1 MRRAILV
8 TTEMRQ
14 LALFNTAIPQ
24 IEAAI
29 RRGSNRSATRRIKAL
44 MNELIQQPSEQTVE
58 IFIEMR
64 MRWNFLMDSFQFL
77 ENHWQEWATWQDRL
91 EIIWYKFGTDS
102 AESELIHAV
111 YLFFEQIN
119 PENCGLGAK
128 EYLRRVIRMVVG
140 FEQNVRLRSQLIQLF
155 ESRYRGVIPVHRYVS
170 NLMDARVSARTSLP
184 PAQMRDFW
192 RSKPE

>member
-1 MRRAILV
+1 MRRAVLV

-14 LALFNTAIPQ
+14 LALFNAAIPQ

-29 RRGSNRSATRRIKAL
+29 RRGSIRGATRRIKTL

-64 MRWNFLMDSFQFL
+64 RRWNFLVDTFEFL

-91 EIIWYKFGTDS
+91 EIIWHKFGTRS

-155 ESRYRGVIPVHRYVS
+155 ESRYGGVIRVHRYVS
-170 NLMDARVSARTSLP
+170 NLMDARVSASTSLP
-184 PAQMRDFW
+184 TDQMRNFW
-192 RSKPE
+192 RQNSH

>member
-140 FEQNVRLRSQLIQLF
+140 FEQDGYPLDSGSPYRLWFAFSFPGGLVDDP
-155 ESRYRGVIPVHRYVS
+155 VISDGIDSHGLLREAKEELAPI
-170 NLMDARVSARTSLP
+170 
-184 PAQMRDFW
+184 F
-192 RSKPE
+192 